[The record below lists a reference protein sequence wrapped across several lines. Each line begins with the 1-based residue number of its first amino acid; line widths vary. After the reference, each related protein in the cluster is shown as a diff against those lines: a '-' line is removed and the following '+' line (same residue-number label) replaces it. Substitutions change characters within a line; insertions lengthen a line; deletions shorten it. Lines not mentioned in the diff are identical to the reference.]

1 MKNVSKSGWRKNQKW
16 HSENGLYP
24 VLHVTKSLRE
34 YQKELVHK
42 EVESLYELG
51 MVGNSFAGVLKESEH
66 FHEQLQNFGD
76 SFSNINQVSG
86 QFEQVKEAIAQTVA
100 ETQSRVEELKDTSMQ
115 VEKSYRDMEATF
127 GQLQL
132 AVKNIQQ
139 CMKKIISIA
148 DETNILAINASIE
161 AARAGKEGKGFAV
174 VASKVKELAEGIKS
188 LANEVDTGIQDVE
201 NGTNQLSDSI
211 STSEQV
217 LGQNI
222 STVNSTYESFH
233 KIMETAENTSAVQ
246 GEIANVIE
254 SSREELMTICQFFDS
269 MKTQYREV
277 IKHIEHA
284 SSLGTTK
291 SAIFENVDNML
302 SQIPYIINDA
312 YPQKN

>member
-1 MKNVSKSGWRKNQKW
+1 MKTLSKAKGQKR
-16 HSENGLYP
+16 HGENHLYP
-24 VLHVTKSLRE
+24 VLHVTESLKD
-34 YQKELVHK
+34 YQQELVHK

-51 MVGNSFAGVLKESEH
+51 MVGNSFADVLKEADR
-66 FHEQLQNFGD
+66 FHTQLQNFGD
-76 SFSNINQVSG
+76 SFSNISQASE
-86 QFEQVKEAIAQTVA
+86 QFEEVKKAITQTVS
-100 ETQSRVEELKDTSMQ
+100 ETQSKVEELKDTSIQ
-115 VEKSYRDMEATF
+115 VEQSYKEMEQTF

-161 AARAGKEGKGFAV
+161 AARAGNEGKGFAV
-174 VASKVKELAEGIKS
+174 VAAKVKELAEGIKS

-201 NGTNQLSDSI
+201 DGTNQLNESI
-211 STSEQV
+211 SISEQV

-222 STVNSTYESFH
+222 ETVTNTYESFH
-233 KIMETAENTSAVQ
+233 KITETAENTSAVQ
-246 GEIANVIE
+246 AEISNVIAT
-254 SSREELMTICQFFDS
+254 SRGELDVICRFFDD
-269 MKTQYREV
+269 MKLQYREV

-302 SQIPYIINDA
+302 SQIPHIINETNS
-312 YPQKN
+312 KK